1 MKPQEFV
8 NWFKGFIVDDDSLPN
23 KREWEAI
30 VGLLNS
36 VVSEQQTPS
45 PSLGDLPEEDKDKF
59 DTALEEA
66 IKELRLKE
74 YVSPYRPY
82 QDLLFSPYKRYDEHN
97 RFIYDPWQVFYTTSS
112 GVNKGGQ
119 FETIP

>member
-1 MKPQEFV
+1 MTPQEFV

-45 PSLGDLPEEDKDKF
+45 PCLGDLSKEDKDKF

-66 IKELRLKE
+66 IKAFGRKE
-74 YVSPYRPY
+74 YVPPYRPY
-82 QDLLFSPYKRYDEHN
+82 QDPLFSPYKRYDEHN
-97 RFIYDPWQVFYTTSS
+97 RFIYDPWQVFYTTS
-112 GVNKGGQ
+112 GTGNKGG
-119 FETIP
+119 EG